1 MSKNILDELL
11 EINVPNQPTTNNATN
26 NDVVLSKPRN
36 PIVADPIVVRD
47 NFPVSPQDDDMSFA
61 RRKMR
66 NVIKVAEDAMSELA
80 IIASDTQQP
89 RAYEVLANLLKTT
102 AEATKELIGTHKTR
116 AEINRLNNVG
126 GGLTNYDKENMDN
139 NINTGNQVNIEKA
152 VFVGTASDLLDHLD
166 AKKKTIEANT
176 NNG

>member
-11 EINVPNQPTTNNATN
+11 EINVPATGN
-26 NDVVLSKPRN
+26 TIQQTANGKP
-36 PIVADPIVVRD
+36 VAIAIRKEPDPIVVRD
-47 NFPVSPQDDDMSFA
+47 NFPISPQDDDMSFA

-80 IIASDTQQP
+80 IIAADTGQP

-102 AEATKELIGTHKTR
+102 SEATKELIGTHKTR
-116 AEINRLNNVG
+116 AEINRLNNAG
-126 GGLTNYDKENMDN
+126 GGLSNYDKENMDSN
-139 NINTGNQVNIEKA
+139 VNTGNQVNIEKA

-166 AKKKTIEANT
+166 AKKKAIEAN
-176 NNG
+176 NG